1 MRRIALMFC
10 LINLLLSLGC
20 VSQPK
25 TSVRH
30 YSNFDVCDSSVSIRG
45 RVFYRPDST
54 PMKFAEITRLSDKR
68 VFWTDEGG
76 WFDIMAAVGDSLK
89 FNYVGTINRIMP
101 VASVDTVWCVA
112 LEPYL
117 LGPDEFVFKVESRYP
132 EMEIRL
138 KNYVAN
144 QDARIGVAVI
154 VGGRDTIMVN
164 GRKDFPMMSVFKFPL
179 ALVVAEW
186 ADSIGMSF
194 ADSLSVDEEE
204 LFEDTY
210 SPMLKKYGRRPIS
223 MALGELLEW
232 SLVESDNNAC
242 DILLKRVGGI
252 EGANRIMRQL
262 GLPDEITIGASEADM
277 HIDLGLCYLN
287 RATPLA
293 MAELLDAYDTRLR
306 HRSESFA
313 LISPMLE
320 MCRTGLDRLVAPL
333 AKYDAVV
340 GHKTGTGDLNS
351 QGRIMAVNDCGYVH
365 LSDGRRYVVAVF
377 VADSSYDMDAS
388 SRIIADISEII
399 FKQLTIYENN

>member
-1 MRRIALMFC
+1 MRLISLIFC
-10 LINLLLSLGC
+10 LISLLLSFGC
-20 VSQPK
+20 VSRPK
-25 TSVRH
+25 ASTRH
-30 YSNFDVCDSSVSIRG
+30 YGNFDVCDSSIAIRG
-45 RVFYRPDST
+45 RVCYQPDGT
-54 PMKFAEITRLSDKR
+54 PLKFAEITRLSDKR
-68 VFWTDEGG
+68 VFLSDEDG
-76 WFDIMAAVGDSLK
+76 WFDVMAAVGDSLK
-89 FNYVGTINRIMP
+89 FNYVGTINRILP
-101 VASVDTVWCVA
+101 VAPVDTVWRVE
-112 LEPYL
+112 LEPYIL
-117 LGPDEFVFKVESRYP
+117 ASDEFVFKVESRYP

-138 KNYVAN
+138 KNYVAY

-154 VGGRDTIMVN
+154 VGGRDTVMVN

-194 ADSLSVDEEE
+194 ADSLYVGEEE
-204 LFEDTY
+204 LLENTY

-242 DILLKRVGGI
+242 DILLNRVGGI
-252 EGANRIMRQL
+252 EEANRIMRKL

-277 HIDLGLCYLN
+277 HLDLGLCYLN
-287 RATPLA
+287 RSTPLA
-293 MAELLDAYDTRLR
+293 MAELFDAYDTRLR

-313 LISPMLE
+313 LIAPMLE
-320 MCRTGLDRLVAPL
+320 MCRTGLDRLAAPL
-333 AKYDAVV
+333 TKCDAVV

-365 LSDGRRYVVAVF
+365 LSDGLRYVVAVF
-377 VADSSYDMDAS
+377 VADSSYDMDVT

-399 FKQLTIYENN
+399 FKQLTAYENN